1 MSMCVCVSVY
11 TCLCVSTFTWKCM
24 PVLDCSNIHFLD
36 YEKIKECA
44 NNISPKV
51 NILEFSWQRGF
62 EYPNHFTF

>member
-1 MSMCVCVSVY
+1 
-11 TCLCVSTFTWKCM
+11 M
-24 PVLDCSNIHFLD
+24 PVLDYSNIHFLD